1 MSNINRG
8 KDFENVIR
16 ECFNKVPNTNVER
29 MADPV
34 QGYLGMR
41 NHCDFIVYHKPYEY
55 HIECKSVHGNTLP
68 FSNITKNQWDGLLE
82 VSKIDGII
90 AGVICWWVDKDVT
103 RFMPIQVLD
112 YLREEGYKSIRFDA
126 FPFRLDLFPIIEI
139 KGKKKRVFFDYDMED
154 FFQQIEKHSR
164 RNNI

>member
-1 MSNINRG
+1 MATNRG

-34 QGYLGMR
+34 QGYLGIR
-41 NHCDFIVYHKPYEY
+41 NHCDFIVYHKPHEY

-82 VSKIDGII
+82 VSKVDGII
-90 AGVICWWVDKDVT
+90 AGIICWWVDRDVT
-103 RFMPIQVLD
+103 SFIPIEFLQEQKEMG
-112 YLREEGYKSIRFDA
+112 RKSIQYGLATQCEFEHNS
-126 FPFRLDLFPIIEI
+126 PFEI
-139 KGKKKRVFFDYDMED
+139 KGKKKRVFFDYDMQE
-154 FFQQIEKHSR
+154 FFKEVEKH
-164 RNNI
+164 

>member
-8 KDFENVIR
+8 KDFEEVIR
-16 ECFNKVPNTNVER
+16 KSFEKVPDTNVER

-34 QGYLGMR
+34 QGYLGVR
-41 NHCDFIVYHKPYEY
+41 NHADFIVYHKPYEY

-90 AGVICWWVDKDVT
+90 AGVIVWFVDRDITLFIPIQTLQLMKDVG
-103 RFMPIQVLD
+103 I
-112 YLREEGYKSIRFDA
+112 KSIRYDV
-126 FPFRLDLFPIIEI
+126 LDDCEGDTDILEI
-139 KGKKKRVFFDYDMED
+139 KGKRKRVFFDYSMQD
-154 FFQQIEKHSR
+154 FFTHFEQEE
-164 RNNI
+164 